1 MQQSHLNKIAE
12 AYNKIAEG
20 KEPCPVH
27 EKAEASKVDKKKMH
41 KCTCESFYYKRLQA
55 MNPEMAEMYL
65 EIAEELVD
73 RGYESAR
80 LLDNIIE
87 SLPKDFT
94 GHEFRSSLA
103 AVNPRLNEAIHTAEK
118 KQARV
123 IAASFVESLKQA
135 RKNVGASTCWDG
147 YKAKGTKKKN
157 GRDVPNC
164 VKEGIRDLDPEKGTK
179 ERKARLEKKRGMKL
193 DDHPQFKKEA
203 FYFTDE
209 EIADMVEIDE
219 ATDEE
224 LEEFFIEAIQELAE
238 DEEDLLEICE
248 HLEQV
253 EMLSEEERDAGAMAR
268 EKLNKPAGPSR
279 MDRLKSAAKKAGSK
293 LKAGAMKAGAAAKK
307 GIKAAGKSAAANAG
321 KAVGTF
327 QANRIKAKR
336 AELSKKDAPKKE
348 APKSS
353 SSDDDG
359 TGGKLDALIAKTRGT
374 SGGSS
379 SGGGSSS
386 ASSGGGERKGPGL
399 LRRIGSAVKKGLKK
413 AVGKTA
419 RAVSGGSDKLAKRLG
434 ENYDEI
440 AHLYESGLFSM
451 EEIEN
456 VVMELYKG
464 KHGQSEKQYQD
475 GRSDGGKM
483 VSGDSKVSGAAY
495 SSRAVKNTGPN
506 PAGGSKKPQGQGRM
520 TSGARAD
527 LQYRKA
533 NMKAGK

>member
-12 AYNKIAEG
+12 AYDRIAEG

-179 ERKARLEKKRGMKL
+179 SVRHA
-193 DDHPQFKKEA
+193 
-203 FYFTDE
+203 
-209 EIADMVEIDE
+209 
-219 ATDEE
+219 
-224 LEEFFIEAIQELAE
+224 
-238 DEEDLLEICE
+238 
-248 HLEQV
+248 
-253 EMLSEEERDAGAMAR
+253 
-268 EKLNKPAGPSR
+268 
-279 MDRLKSAAKKAGSK
+279 
-293 LKAGAMKAGAAAKK
+293 
-307 GIKAAGKSAAANAG
+307 
-321 KAVGTF
+321 
-327 QANRIKAKR
+327 
-336 AELSKKDAPKKE
+336 
-348 APKSS
+348 
-353 SSDDDG
+353 
-359 TGGKLDALIAKTRGT
+359 
-374 SGGSS
+374 
-379 SGGGSSS
+379 
-386 ASSGGGERKGPGL
+386 
-399 LRRIGSAVKKGLKK
+399 LRRS
-413 AVGKTA
+413 
-419 RAVSGGSDKLAKRLG
+419 
-434 ENYDEI
+434 
-440 AHLYESGLFSM
+440 
-451 EEIEN
+451 
-456 VVMELYKG
+456 VV
-464 KHGQSEKQYQD
+464 
-475 GRSDGGKM
+475 
-483 VSGDSKVSGAAY
+483 
-495 SSRAVKNTGPN
+495 
-506 PAGGSKKPQGQGRM
+506 
-520 TSGARAD
+520 
-527 LQYRKA
+527 
-533 NMKAGK
+533 